1 MMSEEWDSVFE
12 MPPLGV
18 DLGHSRKQLLADLD
32 LVAAL
37 SGGTLT
43 KRAAAI
49 RARVRNSSIRVGV
62 IGQVKAGKSSTI
74 NALTRRAG
82 LLPSDVNPWTTVVTR
97 LHFGHPTGK
106 SSGAVFR
113 FFNDAEWD
121 RLANRGGRLGE
132 LTEGLLEDYKREKLS
147 EQVSAMRARAEQ
159 RLGAKFATLL
169 GKAHRFD
176 TVTTDLLTH
185 YVAAGDDP
193 DQDEPNPT
201 VGRYAD
207 ITHSAEIFF
216 PQTPF
221 GYPLT
226 LIDTP
231 GVNDPLLIREE
242 ITQQS
247 IENCDH
253 FVVVLSAHQTLN
265 RSDMR
270 LIRLLKALNRDR
282 FVVFVN
288 RLDEIRDPAGEFDK
302 LQDRLVD
309 HLRRELD
316 GKDISVVLGSAA
328 WANFA
333 LTGNEDLLNR
343 DSLARFVDAR
353 GLAEPAKALDPAGHL
368 TDPARAQAY
377 LASGMQQLM
386 QVISEMV
393 MTGTAARTLE
403 EASADLFSVVRQ
415 AVERAQ
421 IRLTLSDESADDF
434 KPIATMAQISD
445 MIEMV
450 DSRSRDCRQ
459 SLTDATT
466 SAFAAML
473 GEMADTVER
482 FNRTQVDDIRDALKR
497 SRRSGEVTCDVDP
510 LRRAL
515 EVVIANGFERLR
527 TKLIRDAR
535 MFESAVRS
543 QLPEAVAQRIK
554 SVRFGTTALSVRQP
568 QMDALS
574 RTISVELSLSW
585 LSHMF
590 GGTVQKVEKV
600 QESIWNQF
608 KVICTE
614 IKAVNQAAVMTVTD
628 RLTEEFRSDAEAQLK
643 ELAALTATGDFY
655 SPEEVQNRKALREQ
669 VQRDLVTAERLVVSL
684 SKARP
689 QTSEDEEAA

>member
-1 MMSEEWDSVFE
+1 MSEQSAAVFE

-18 DLGHSRKQLLADLD
+18 ELGHKRDQLLADLD
-32 LVAAL
+32 LVASL

-74 NALTRRAG
+74 NALTHRAG

-97 LHFGHPTGK
+97 LHFGHSTGK
-106 SSGAVFR
+106 TSGAVFR

-147 EQVSAMRARAEQ
+147 EQVTAMRARAEE

-176 TVTTDLLTH
+176 AVTTDLLAH

-216 PQTPF
+216 PQEPF

-247 IENCDH
+247 IENSDH
-253 FVVVLSAHQTLN
+253 FIVVLSAHQTLS

-288 RLDEIRDPAGEFDK
+288 RLDEIRDPAGEYDK
-302 LQDRLVD
+302 LHDKLVD
-309 HLRRELD
+309 HLKRELD
-316 GKDISVVLGSAA
+316 GKDVSVVLGSAA

-333 LTGNEDLLNR
+333 LTGNEELLDR
-343 DSLARFVDAR
+343 ASLARFVEAR
-353 GLAEPAKALDPAGHL
+353 GMAEPARLLDAEGRL
-368 TDPARAQAY
+368 GDPARAQAY
-377 LASGMQQLM
+377 VASGMQRLM
-386 QVISEMV
+386 EVVSEMV
-393 MTGTAARTLE
+393 MHGTAARTLH
-403 EASADLFSVVRQ
+403 EASDDLLSVVRQ

-421 IRLTLSDESADDF
+421 IRLALAESSPEDF
-434 KPIATMAQISD
+434 KPIATHDEVSQYVT
-445 MIEMV
+445 MV
-450 DSRSRDCRQ
+450 DSRAADCRKA
-459 SLTDATT
+459 LVDAAT
-466 SAFAAML
+466 SAFGTML
-473 GEMADTVER
+473 GEMATTVDK
-482 FNRTQVDDIRDALKR
+482 FNKSRADDIRQTLKR
-497 SRRSGEVTCDVDP
+497 ARKSGEVTCDVDP
-510 LRRAL
+510 LRRDL
-515 EVVIANGFERLR
+515 EQLITLGFERL
-527 TKLIRDAR
+527 KLRLVRESR
-535 MFESAVRS
+535 MFEAAVRS
-543 QLPEAVAQRIK
+543 QLPDTVADRIK
-554 SVRFGTTALSVRQP
+554 SVRFGTTAINLAQP

-585 LSHMF
+585 LSRMF
-590 GGTVQKVEKV
+590 GGAVQKVEKV
-600 QESIWNQF
+600 QDSIWQQF

-614 IKAVNQAAVMTVTD
+614 IVAVNQASMITIID
-628 RLTEEFRSDAEAQLK
+628 RLTEEYRSDTESQLK
-643 ELAALTATGDFY
+643 ELAALTLTGDFY
-655 SPEEVQNRKALREQ
+655 SDDEVQNRKALREK

-684 SKARP
+684 SEALP
-689 QTSEDEEAA
+689 QPPDDEEAA

>member
-1 MMSEEWDSVFE
+1 MSELSAKVFE

-18 DLGHSRKQLLADLD
+18 ELGHKRNQLLADLD
-32 LVAAL
+32 LVASL

-106 SSGAVFR
+106 TSGAVFR

-147 EQVSAMRARAEQ
+147 EQVAAMRARAEK

-176 TVTTDLLTH
+176 AVTNDLLAH
-185 YVAAGDDP
+185 YVAVGDDP
-193 DQDEPNPT
+193 DQDQPNPT

-216 PQTPF
+216 SQEPF

-247 IENCDH
+247 IENSDH

-288 RLDEIRDPAGEFDK
+288 RLDEIRDPAGEYDK
-302 LQDRLVD
+302 LHDKLVD
-309 HLRRELD
+309 HLKRELD
-316 GKDISVVLGSAA
+316 GKDVSVVLGSAA

-333 LTGNEDLLNR
+333 LTGNEELLDR
-343 DSLARFVDAR
+343 SSLARFVEAR
-353 GLAEPAKALDPAGHL
+353 GLAEPARLLDPEGRL
-368 TDPARAQAY
+368 GDPDRAQAFV
-377 LASGMQQLM
+377 ASGMQYLM
-386 QVISEMV
+386 EVVSEMV
-393 MTGTAARTLE
+393 MHGTAARTLQ
-403 EASADLFSVVRQ
+403 EASDDLLSVVRQ
-415 AVERAQ
+415 AVERAH
-421 IRLTLSDESADDF
+421 IRMTLADSNPEDF
-434 KPIATMAQISD
+434 KPIATPAEVSQFVT
-445 MIEMV
+445 MV
-450 DSRSRDCRQ
+450 DSRSADCRKA
-459 SLTDATT
+459 LMEVTT
-466 SAFAAML
+466 SAFGAML
-473 GEMADTVER
+473 AEMAATVDK
-482 FNRTQVDDIRDALKR
+482 FNKSRIDDIRQTLKR
-497 SRRSGEVTCDVDP
+497 ARRSGDVTCDVDP
-510 LRRAL
+510 LRRDL
-515 EVVIANGFERLR
+515 ETVITTGFDRLR
-527 TKLIRDAR
+527 VKLVRETR
-535 MFESAVRS
+535 MFETAVRA
-543 QLPEAVAQRIK
+543 QLPVAVAEKIK
-554 SVRFGTTALSVRQP
+554 AVQFGTTAINVAQP

-574 RTISVELSLSW
+574 RTISAEMSLSW
-585 LSHMF
+585 LSRIF
-590 GGTVQKVEKV
+590 GGADQKVEKV
-600 QESIWNQF
+600 QDSIWHQF

-614 IKAVNQAAVMTVTD
+614 IVAVNQALMVTIID
-628 RLTEEFRSDAEAQLK
+628 RLTEDYRSDTESQLE
-643 ELAALTATGDFY
+643 ELAALTLTGDFY
-655 SPEEVQNRKALREQ
+655 SDDEVQNRKFLREK
-669 VQRDLVTAERLVVSL
+669 VQRDLMTAERLVVSL
-684 SKARP
+684 SKGRSQRP
-689 QTSEDEEAA
+689 DDEEAA